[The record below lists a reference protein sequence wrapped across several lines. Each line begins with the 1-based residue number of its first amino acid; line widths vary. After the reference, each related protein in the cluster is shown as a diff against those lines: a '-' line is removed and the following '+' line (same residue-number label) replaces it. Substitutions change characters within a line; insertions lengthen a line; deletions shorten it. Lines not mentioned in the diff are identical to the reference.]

1 MKRLTHYA
9 GLIAGAS
16 LLTAG
21 LGGCATTQA
30 ASTKCGSFDTD
41 SVRADLKAPFRT
53 DREWHE
59 TLIEMLAWQLDCER
73 RTASAPTFEFTGL
86 RAFCAGPVE

>member
-1 MKRLTHYA
+1 MNRLTRYA

-21 LGGCATTQA
+21 LGGCATT
-30 ASTKCGSFDTD
+30 CGSLDTARL
-41 SVRADLKAPFRT
+41 RADLKAPGRT

-59 TLIEMLAWQLDCER
+59 TLISQLAWQLDCER
-73 RTASAPTFEFTGL
+73 LAAIGTGS
-86 RAFCAGPVE
+86 GD